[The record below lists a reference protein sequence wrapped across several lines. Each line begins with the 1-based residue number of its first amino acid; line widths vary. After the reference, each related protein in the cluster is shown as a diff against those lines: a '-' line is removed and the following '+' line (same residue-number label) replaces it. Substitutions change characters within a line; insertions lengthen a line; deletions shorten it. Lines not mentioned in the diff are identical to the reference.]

1 MEKKITIQSIL
12 TNGFTIGI
20 QNAASLVGAIVLW
33 ILTIWIPYI
42 NIGTTIAIATLPIEM
57 SKGKIFSPLSIF
69 DKKYYSFMGEFF
81 LLMGLMLSGITMGM
95 IFFIIPGYVIAI
107 AWSLAVYL
115 LIDKKMNPM
124 EALSASNKMTM
135 GYKWTIFLA
144 LFVLMIVFYILMFIF
159 IKIPAIGFILAFLLI
174 VVLWAAIMGCSA
186 YIYKTLSADIAEEV
200 EVVIEVIE

>member
-1 MEKKITIQSIL
+1 MEKKITISSIL

-20 QNAASLVGAIVLW
+20 QNAASLIGAIVLW

-42 NIGTTIAIATLPIEM
+42 NIGTTIAIVTLPIEM

-69 DKKYYSFMGEFF
+69 DKKYYSFMGEYF
-81 LLMGLMLSGITMGM
+81 LLMGLMFSGIIIGM

-115 LIDKKMNPM
+115 LIDKKLNPM

-144 LFVLMIVFYILMFIF
+144 LFILGIAFYILAFIF
-159 IKIPAIGFILAFLLI
+159 MKIPVLGAILIILLYVALLA
-174 VVLWAAIMGCSA
+174 VIMGCNA
-186 YIYKTLSADIAEEV
+186 YIYKTLSEDKVSEE
-200 EVVIEVIE
+200 